1 MFRTWESR
9 KEIYGTCLSY
19 QNVMRGNRSFFTTR
33 VYTSATIE
41 TTEIYIRKVSFFF
54 FFFLFFSF
62 FFPESVDIPTDLVS
76 TWLSIFLNLLTVEKN
91 RL

>member
-1 MFRTWESR
+1 
-9 KEIYGTCLSY
+9 
-19 QNVMRGNRSFFTTR
+19 MRGNRSFFTTR

-41 TTEIYIRKVSFFF
+41 TTEIYIRKSFFF
-54 FFFLFFSF
+54 FLF

>member
-1 MFRTWESR
+1 
-9 KEIYGTCLSY
+9 
-19 QNVMRGNRSFFTTR
+19 MRGNRPFFTTR

-41 TTEIYIRKVSFFF
+41 TTEIYIRKSF
-54 FFFLFFSF
+54 F

-76 TWLSIFLNLLTVEKN
+76 TWLSIFLNLLTVEKK